1 MQHVTR
7 YLDWYALCMLAR
19 IRWFTRITCCLLK
32 RWLSFRWNLNRVI
45 VLFSLIYQRMQYVD
59 DYSSQTI
66 IITAI
71 YLLWD
76 FYFKHTPYRHV
87 IINNGMRLKNSF
99 LFSVSH
105 LSSFEKASFVSMRNF
120 ITNSFSTLI
129 YHRRFSI
136 SSLFTHWIFRR
147 IIKLL
152 RSASGACLLAI
163 WR

>member
-19 IRWFTRITCCLLK
+19 MRWFTRITCCLLK
-32 RWLSFRWNLNRVI
+32 HWLSFRWNLNRVI

-99 LFSVSH
+99 LFSV
-105 LSSFEKASFVSMRNF
+105 FTSFVIWKGYVCFYAKFYHKLVLHLNIPSMV
-120 ITNSFSTLI
+120 
-129 YHRRFSI
+129 
-136 SSLFTHWIFRR
+136 
-147 IIKLL
+147 
-152 RSASGACLLAI
+152 
-163 WR
+163 